1 MRQVF
6 LNVLRNACEA
16 VEDGGTDQPLGLPGG
31 QRRRAAKIRVR
42 ISDNGCG
49 IPEKDWENIFEPFFT
64 TKPSGFGLGL
74 ANARKIV
81 EQHKGVDPGRE
92 KERAGNGLRNPHS
105 VRGGDM
111 KSILIIDDDP
121 LIRKT
126 LSSHLAK
133 QGFEVQAAEDGEV
146 RPPRTIEEM
155 GPTSS
160 SWTSA
165 FPTWTG
171 WRSCGRS
178 GRRTSRASV
187 LIMTAFDDMKT
198 TVEAIKL
205 GAFEYLVKPLDYIA
219 LDLTVEK
226 AFQVKAL
233 EEKVSYLVEE
243 KQKEYTID
251 NIIGRS
257 PRMREVFKLIG
268 SVANTRTNVLIQG
281 ESGTGKELV
290 AKAIHYNS
298 PHRDEPF
305 IVINCSAISDTLLES
320 ELFGHVKGA
329 FTDAVCETKGK
340 FEIAGKG
347 TLFLDEIGDVS
358 PNLQSKLLRVIET
371 RDFMKVGGEKVL
383 KTEARI
389 IAATNQNLRALIE
402 NGRFREDLYYRLKV
416 VEIHLPS
423 LRERREDIPELVGY
437 LLEKINRELRKNV
450 RKVPP
455 EVMKHFSGLPWK
467 GNVRELEN
475 ALTRA
480 VILAKG
486 DVILEENLPLDLRG
500 KKAVSPG
507 SRAARGS
514 RERNISSTS

>member
-1 MRQVF
+1 
-6 LNVLRNACEA
+6 
-16 VEDGGTDQPLGLPGG
+16 
-31 QRRRAAKIRVR
+31 
-42 ISDNGCG
+42 
-49 IPEKDWENIFEPFFT
+49 
-64 TKPSGFGLGL
+64 
-74 ANARKIV
+74 
-81 EQHKGVDPGRE
+81 
-92 KERAGNGLRNPHS
+92 
-105 VRGGDM
+105 M
-111 KSILIIDDDP
+111 KSILIIDDDS

-126 LSSHLAK
+126 LSSHLSK
-133 QGFEVQAAEDGEV
+133 QGFEVQTAEDGESGLKKYA
-146 RPPRTIEEM
+146 EM
-155 GPTSS
+155 GPDLVILDIRLPDTD
-160 SWTSA
+160 
-165 FPTWTG
+165 G
-171 WRSCGRS
+171 LDVL
-178 GRRTSRASV
+178 RRMKDQANRASV
-187 LIMTAFDDMKT
+187 LIMTAYDDMKT

-205 GAFEYLVKPLDYIA
+205 GAFEYLVKPLDYMA

-233 EEKVSYLVEE
+233 EEKVSYLIEE

-251 NIIGRS
+251 NIIGHS
-257 PRMREVFKLIG
+257 PQMREVFKLIG
-268 SVANTRTNVLIQG
+268 SVANTRTNILIQG

-298 PHRDEPF
+298 PYRDEPF

-347 TLFLDEIGDVS
+347 TLFLDEIGDIS

-371 RDFMKVGGEKVL
+371 RDFMKVGGEKIL

-389 IAATNQNLRALIE
+389 IAATNQNLRTLIE
-402 NGRFREDLYYRLKV
+402 NGKFREDLYYRFKV
-416 VEIHLPS
+416 VEIRLPS
-423 LRERREDIPELVGY
+423 LRERKEDIPELVGY
-437 LLEKINRELRKNV
+437 LLEKINRDLRKNV

-455 EVMKHFSGLPWK
+455 DVMKALTELSWK

-486 DVILEENLPLDLRG
+486 DVILMENLPLEAEERKLF
-500 KKAVSPG
+500 
-507 SRAARGS
+507 S
-514 RERNISSTS
+514 RELVSLDEIEKEYIQYVLAAVKGSKTRASQVLKISRPTLDKKIKDYNLEI

>member
-1 MRQVF
+1 
-6 LNVLRNACEA
+6 
-16 VEDGGTDQPLGLPGG
+16 
-31 QRRRAAKIRVR
+31 
-42 ISDNGCG
+42 
-49 IPEKDWENIFEPFFT
+49 
-64 TKPSGFGLGL
+64 
-74 ANARKIV
+74 
-81 EQHKGVDPGRE
+81 
-92 KERAGNGLRNPHS
+92 
-105 VRGGDM
+105 M
-111 KSILIIDDDP
+111 KSVLIIDDDA

-133 QGFEVQAAEDGEV
+133 KGFEVGLAEFGEEGIRKFSTTCPDLVILDIRLPDTDGIEV
-146 RPPRTIEEM
+146 LRKIKEM
-155 GPTSS
+155 N
-160 SWTSA
+160 
-165 FPTWTG
+165 
-171 WRSCGRS
+171 
-178 GRRTSRASV
+178 SRAYV
-187 LIMTAFDDMKT
+187 LVMTAYDDMRT
-198 TVEAIKL
+198 TVDAIKL
-205 GAFEYLVKPLDYIA
+205 GAFEYLVKPLNTID

-226 AFQVKAL
+226 AIQVRSL

-257 PRMREVFKLIG
+257 PQMREVFKLIG
-268 SVANTRTNVLIQG
+268 SVANTRTNVLLQG

-298 PHRDEPF
+298 PYRDEPF

-329 FTDAVCETKGK
+329 FTDAVSETRGK

-347 TLFLDEIGDVS
+347 SLFLDEIGDVS

-371 RDFMKVGGEKVL
+371 RDFMKVGGERVL

-389 IAATNQNLRALIE
+389 IAATNHDLKGLIQK
-402 NGRFREDLYYRLKV
+402 GQFREDLYYRLKV
-416 VEIHLPS
+416 VEILLPP
-423 LRERREDIPELVGY
+423 LRERKEDIPELVAY
-437 LLEKINRELRKNV
+437 LLAKINRELKKNV

-455 EVMKHFSGLPWK
+455 EVMRLVSELPWR

-486 DVILEENLPLDLRG
+486 DVVLKENLPLEPAEKKFFPGELGPLREVEKSYIQHVLVATQG
-500 KKAVSPG
+500 SKTRTCQILQISRPTLDKKIK
-507 SRAARGS
+507 
-514 RERNISSTS
+514 EYKLTL

>member
-1 MRQVF
+1 
-6 LNVLRNACEA
+6 
-16 VEDGGTDQPLGLPGG
+16 
-31 QRRRAAKIRVR
+31 
-42 ISDNGCG
+42 
-49 IPEKDWENIFEPFFT
+49 
-64 TKPSGFGLGL
+64 
-74 ANARKIV
+74 
-81 EQHKGVDPGRE
+81 
-92 KERAGNGLRNPHS
+92 
-105 VRGGDM
+105 M
-111 KSILIIDDDP
+111 KSVLIIDDDP

-133 QGFEVQAAEDGEV
+133 QGFEVYQAEDGEEG
-146 RPPRTIEEM
+146 IQKFAE
-155 GPTSS
+155 
-160 SWTSA
+160 
-165 FPTWTG
+165 
-171 WRSCGRS
+171 SCPEL
-178 GRRTSRASV
+178 V
-187 LIMTAFDDMKT
+187 LLDIRLPGSDGLEVLRKIKERNKKTYVLVMTAFDDMRT

-205 GAFEYLVKPLDYIA
+205 GAFEYLVKPLNFID

-226 AFQVKAL
+226 AFQVRAL

-257 PRMREVFKLIG
+257 PQIREVFKLIG
-268 SVANTRTNVLIQG
+268 SVANTRTNILIQG

-290 AKAIHYNS
+290 AKAIHYSS
-298 PHRDEPF
+298 PYRDEPF

-347 TLFLDEIGDVS
+347 TLFLDEIGDIS

-371 RDFMKVGGEKVL
+371 RDFMKVGGEKIL

-389 IAATNQNLRALIE
+389 IAATNHDLKALI
-402 NGRFREDLYYRLKV
+402 NKGQFREDLYYRLKV
-416 VEIHLPS
+416 MEIFLPP
-423 LRERREDIPELVGY
+423 LCERREDIPELVAY
-437 LLEKINRELRKNV
+437 LLEKINRELRRNV
-450 RKVPP
+450 RKVPL
-455 EVMKHFSGLPWK
+455 EVIQLLQDLPWK

-486 DVILEENLPLDLRG
+486 DVVLKENLPLESAEKKLFPGDLVPLQEVEKSYIQHVLDAAQGSKTRASQILQISRPTLD
-500 KKAVSPG
+500 KKI
-507 SRAARGS
+507 
-514 RERNISSTS
+514 REYKLHL

>member
-1 MRQVF
+1 
-6 LNVLRNACEA
+6 
-16 VEDGGTDQPLGLPGG
+16 
-31 QRRRAAKIRVR
+31 
-42 ISDNGCG
+42 
-49 IPEKDWENIFEPFFT
+49 
-64 TKPSGFGLGL
+64 
-74 ANARKIV
+74 
-81 EQHKGVDPGRE
+81 
-92 KERAGNGLRNPHS
+92 
-105 VRGGDM
+105 M
-111 KSILIIDDDP
+111 KSILIIDDDA

-126 LSSHLAK
+126 IASHLAK
-133 QGFEVQAAEDGEV
+133 QGFDVQAAEDGETGLRKYADMTPDLV
-146 RPPRTIEEM
+146 LLDIRLPDTDGLEVLRRMKGRPH
-155 GPTSS
+155 
-160 SWTSA
+160 
-165 FPTWTG
+165 
-171 WRSCGRS
+171 
-178 GRRTSRASV
+178 RAAV
-187 LIMTAFDDMKT
+187 LIMTAYDDMKT

-205 GAFEYLVKPLDYIA
+205 GAFEYLVKPLDYVA

-233 EEKVSYLVEE
+233 EEKVNYLVEE

-251 NIIGRS
+251 NIIGHSS
-257 PRMREVFKLIG
+257 PMREVFKLIG
-268 SVANTRTNVLIQG
+268 SVANTRANVLIQG

-298 PHRDEPF
+298 PYCDEPF

-329 FTDAVCETKGK
+329 FTDAVSETKGK

-347 TLFLDEIGDVS
+347 TLFLDEIGDIS

-389 IAATNQNLRALIE
+389 IAATNQSLRTLIE

-423 LRERREDIPELVGY
+423 LRERKEDIPELVGY
-437 LLEKINRELRKNV
+437 LIEKINRDLRRNV
-450 RKVPP
+450 RKIPP
-455 EVMKHFSGLPWK
+455 DVMKILTDLSWK

-486 DVILEENLPLDLRG
+486 DVVLKENLPLEIEDRKSFSRDLVALDEVEKEYIQYVLTAVKGSKTRASQVLKISRPTLD
-500 KKAVSPG
+500 KKIKDFGLEV
-507 SRAARGS
+507 
-514 RERNISSTS
+514 

>member
-1 MRQVF
+1 
-6 LNVLRNACEA
+6 
-16 VEDGGTDQPLGLPGG
+16 
-31 QRRRAAKIRVR
+31 
-42 ISDNGCG
+42 
-49 IPEKDWENIFEPFFT
+49 
-64 TKPSGFGLGL
+64 
-74 ANARKIV
+74 
-81 EQHKGVDPGRE
+81 
-92 KERAGNGLRNPHS
+92 
-105 VRGGDM
+105 M

-126 LSSHLAK
+126 LSSHLSK
-133 QGFEVQAAEDGEV
+133 KEFEVFLAEDGAQG
-146 RPPRTIEEM
+146 IKLYEENKPDLVILDIRLPDM
-155 GPTSS
+155 DGLQ
-160 SWTSA
+160 A
-165 FPTWTG
+165 LKKLKDQDKDA
-171 WRSCGRS
+171 CII
-178 GRRTSRASV
+178 
-187 LIMTAFDDMKT
+187 IMTAYDDMKT
-198 TVEAIKL
+198 TVEAVKS
-205 GAFEYLVKPLDYIA
+205 GAFEYMVKPLDYIE
-219 LDLTVEK
+219 LDLAINK
-226 AFQVKAL
+226 AFQVKHL
-233 EEKVSYLVEE
+233 EEKLSYLVEE

-257 PRMREVFKLIG
+257 PQMRQVFKLIG

-298 PHRDEPF
+298 PYRKEPF

-329 FTDAVCETKGK
+329 FTDAFYETRGK

-371 RDFMKVGGEKVL
+371 RDFMKVGGERVL
-383 KTEARI
+383 NTEARI
-389 IAATNQNLRALIE
+389 IAATNQDLEALIE
-402 NGRFREDLYYRLKV
+402 QGKFREDLYYRLKV
-416 VEIHLPS
+416 VEIDLPP
-423 LRERREDIPELVGY
+423 LRERKEDIPELVAY

-455 EVMKHFSGLPWK
+455 KVMRRLQNFPWK

-486 DVILEENLPLDLRG
+486 DVILEENLPLETGEKLILPKELMPLKQVE
-500 KKAVSPG
+500 KKYIEFVLKSTKGNKSQACRVLEITRPTLDKKI
-507 SRAARGS
+507 
-514 RERNISSTS
+514 REYGLEI